1 MLPVFCVLLFFV
13 RKCIAFVVFRI
24 SFCEMRTDVC
34 EFPVLEYQKVMAFGE
49 FLELVDEIT
58 VKVIDYVYMR
68 L

>member
-1 MLPVFCVLLFFV
+1 
-13 RKCIAFVVFRI
+13 
-24 SFCEMRTDVC
+24 MRTDVC